1 MRLRP
6 SSCDDPGYRRHRC
19 GRGFRYTDVDGRP
32 LTDPGQLARI
42 RALTIPPAWR
52 DVWICPWP
60 GGHLQAVGTDD
71 AGRRQYLYHEQ
82 FRAEQGEGQARARAA
97 GRPGPAGAARPG
109 GARPGPTRTEPA
121 AGHRLRGPPARPRLL
136 PHRQRPAHPHQRD
149 LRADDH
155 APRARQLRPG
165 RDHLQLPGQGR
176 HRDRP
181 RPRRRA
187 GPRGG
192 PRPCC
197 AARAAAT
204 ASSSSASGAAGKDL
218 HGDDL
223 NEALRRLSGT
233 DVTAKD
239 FRTWHATVLAAVAVA
254 VVPRDAR
261 ATEAARRRQI
271 ARAVREVSHYL
282 GNTPRCAGRR
292 TSIQRCSSCSSGGVT
307 VAPVL
312 TRLGEHGS
320 FGRPATQGAVEAAVL
335 DLLDG
340 AAG

>member
-1 MRLRP
+1 MRLRT

-82 FRAEQGEGQARARAA
+82 FRAEQEKAKHEHVRQVARALPELRAQVALDLA
-97 GRPGPAGAARPG
+97 GRGLSRPRVTACAVRLLDLG
-109 GARPGPTRTEPA
+109 FFRIGSDRHTRTSETYGLTTMLCEHVSCGRGEITFSYPA
-121 AGHRLRGPPARPRLL
+121 KGGTETVRALVDEQAHAVARALLRR
-136 PHRQRPAHPHQRD
+136 
-149 LRADDH
+149 
-155 APRARQLRPG
+155 
-165 RDHLQLPGQGR
+165 
-176 HRDRP
+176 
-181 RPRRRA
+181 
-187 GPRGG
+187 PRGG
-192 PRPCC
+192 DRFLVF
-197 AARAAAT
+197 RERG
-204 ASSSSASGAAGKDL
+204 SWQGL

-282 GNTPRCAGRR
+282 GNTPAVCR
-292 TSIQRCSSCSSGGVT
+292 SSYIDPAVFELFERGVT